1 MNKTQQSQTTLSMS
15 QPASP
20 KFTKQTNNNDEANAD
35 ETTNEFSKKTRAKYK
50 SFKGFTSSFST
61 SPKVKQKNA
70 TNAAIADSSVTTATS
85 LTAMGKQNFL
95 KMPANA
101 SFKSHSNKDLSM
113 TSVNNIEVNFQ
124 RQLLFYNQHN
134 EVSNSDYIELEFEI
148 EKISYHLDKL
158 LRGWTKIQAF
168 NTMVDFSSLKSIV
181 QTKIAYFKQNMTF
194 FSFFVENW

>member
-1 MNKTQQSQTTLSMS
+1 MS

-20 KFTKQTNNNDEANAD
+20 KFTKQTNNNDEAD

-61 SPKVKQKNA
+61 SPKVKQKNI
-70 TNAAIADSSVTTATS
+70 TNAAVDSSVTTATS
-85 LTAMGKQNFL
+85 TTAMPKPNFL
-95 KMPANA
+95 TMPANA

-158 LRGWTKIQAF
+158 LRGLTKIQAF
-168 NTMVDFSSLKSIV
+168 NTTVGCIVLKSLILN
-181 QTKIAYFKQNMTF
+181 KI
-194 FSFFVENW
+194 

>member
-1 MNKTQQSQTTLSMS
+1 MS

-20 KFTKQTNNNDEANAD
+20 KFTKQTNNNNDEANHAD

-61 SPKVKQKNA
+61 SPKVKQKNPP
-70 TNAAIADSSVTTATS
+70 TNAVDASATTTATS
-85 LTAMGKQNFL
+85 TTAMGKQNFL
-95 KMPANA
+95 TMPANA

-168 NTMVDFSSLKSIV
+168 NAMVGFIDFKSIILNK
-181 QTKIAYFKQNMTF
+181 T
-194 FSFFVENW
+194 

>member
-1 MNKTQQSQTTLSMS
+1 MS

-20 KFTKQTNNNDEANAD
+20 KFTKQANKNDEANAD

-50 SFKGFTSSFST
+50 SFKGFTSGFST
-61 SPKVKQKNA
+61 SPKVKQKNT
-70 TNAAIADSSVTTATS
+70 TNAAAAAADSSVTTATS
-85 LTAMGKQNFL
+85 TTAMSKQNFL
-95 KMPANA
+95 TMPANA

-168 NTMVDFSSLKSIV
+168 NTMVGFVVLKSIIDRRKLV
-181 QTKIAYFKQNMTF
+181 KPRKDN
-194 FSFFVENW
+194 